1 MVDYVLVVVV
11 LLLLGKGKTNNVAII
26 SVVLLS

>member
-11 LLLLGKGKTNNVAII
+11 VLLLLLGKDRTNNVAII
-26 SVVLLS
+26 